1 MTTIYDL
8 ADELSNGNEK
18 AVMDL
23 VYQCQVEGKL
33 ACDCRECLLDITALA
48 LNMLKPRYSVSILK
62 DLYLTEE
69 DLDQHDRDVKQSVTE
84 AIKKVAARPH
94 HY

>member
-1 MTTIYDL
+1 MIAASLPLLTGMISTTLTLGALYPL
-8 ADELSNGNEK
+8 TH
-18 AVMDL
+18 
-23 VYQCQVEGKL
+23 Y
-33 ACDCRECLLDITALA
+33 LDITALA

-69 DLDQHDRDVKQSVTE
+69 DLEQHDRDVKQSVTE